1 MNQTTSTITLRRW
14 GNPNETAFAEPVFV
28 TDADILPWDLS
39 CASVVLRSGGLAR
52 ARALLERGAR
62 QVLVGEAALL
72 DSSVVETLSRE
83 FGTEKIGLWVPAQ
96 RMATSWALDSYSN
109 EDFSCITP
117 SLGAPAWEVL
127 KSDGSGSGTDVLWWI
142 GQVLERGACSAL
154 VAVDMHDDDDLN
166 ICAGLVERF
175 GPALWLTPLANAMTD
190 LEDWVRFGQARNLAI
205 RQMPHDDPLAMRA
218 LRQNLAAAIEAVAWA
233 G

>member
-14 GNPNETAFAEPVFV
+14 SNPNEAAFAEPVFV
-28 TDADILPWDLS
+28 PDADTLPQDLS
-39 CASVVLRSGGLAR
+39 RASVVLHSGGLAR
-52 ARALLERGAR
+52 ARILLKRGAR
-62 QVLVGEAALL
+62 QVLLGEAALL
-72 DSSVVETLSRE
+72 DSGVVETLSRE
-83 FGTEKIGLWVPAQ
+83 FGTARIGLWVPAQ

-127 KSDGSGSGTDVLWWI
+127 KSDGSGSGTDALWWV
-142 GQVLERGACSAL
+142 GQMLARGACSAL

-166 ICAGLVERF
+166 ICAGMVERF
-175 GPALWLTPLANAMTD
+175 GTALWLTPLAKATTD

-205 RQMPHDDPLAMRA
+205 RQLRHDDPLAMRT
-218 LRQNLAAAIEAVAWA
+218 LRQNLTAAMQVVA
-233 G
+233 